1 MYVKNT
7 MKTKKNFTFEYSFK
21 LNYLRIIVYVIF
33 YFFTSFLLKKL
44 ATEDEPIPVIHML
57 IESSVLRGIIT
68 QLQMLVS
75 LLLVLKANRQGYVA
89 ALVMNIYSIL
99 VSSIFLIQSPA
110 SLPGIIA
117 YIGII
122 IIIST
127 VRDYKKETAA
137 YINEIEKN
145 RNSLE
150 QSEKRL
156 HYMAFYDPLTELPNR
171 ALFMNRLEQSIYLA
185 KRNSTLIGVIF
196 IDLDAFKSVNDTM
209 GHAEGDNLLKE
220 LARRLSA
227 CLRKEDTFSRFG
239 GDEFLLQVV
248 NLHKIQEVTTVV
260 QKIMRSFDKPFII
273 QNIEFFVSASVGI
286 SVFPVDGEDAQVLV
300 KNADIAMYSAKN
312 SGKNRFV
319 YCSTELKNDVIKQ
332 MKLTNKLY
340 RALDCNELFLY
351 FQPQV
356 KTATSEIV
364 GFEALLRW
372 KNSEYG
378 LISPTV
384 FIPLAEK
391 TGLIKPIGLW
401 VIKTV
406 CEECKK
412 CRNNNGKNYR
422 ISINMSLEQLKDI
435 NIVNEISTILKDTS
449 TNTRNIQIEIT
460 ESIAF
465 NEEPFVLKRLLE
477 LKNLGVSI
485 AIDDFGT
492 GFSSL
497 SRLKLFPID
506 LLKIDIEFVRG
517 ISTGSTKDK
526 AIIKGTI
533 QLAKNLGIEVLAEG
547 VETHEQYMFLK
558 EAECDEIQG
567 NYFHKPLLADEVRL
581 LLE

>member
-1 MYVKNT
+1 
-7 MKTKKNFTFEYSFK
+7 MKIKKSFTFEDSFK

-44 ATEDEPIPVIHML
+44 ATEDEPIPVMHML

-75 LLLVLKANRQGYVA
+75 LLLVLKANRQGYIA

-150 QSEKRL
+150 QSEKKL

-260 QKIMRSFDKPFII
+260 QKIIRSFDKPFII
-273 QNIEFFVSASVGI
+273 QNIEFFVSASVGV

-351 FQPQV
+351 YQPQV

-372 KNSEYG
+372 NNSEYG

>member
-1 MYVKNT
+1 

-117 YIGII
+117 YIEII

-248 NLHKIQEVTTVV
+248 NLHKIQEVNTVV
-260 QKIMRSFDKPFII
+260 QKIMKSFDKPFII
-273 QNIEFFVSASVGI
+273 QNVEFFVSASVGV

-356 KTATSEIV
+356 KTATCEIV

-372 KNSEYG
+372 NNSEYG

-435 NIVNEISTILKDTS
+435 NIVNEISTILKDTT

-506 LLKIDIEFVRG
+506 LLKIDMEFVRG
-517 ISTGSTKDK
+517 ISTGSSKDK

-547 VETHEQYMFLK
+547 VETHEQFMFLK

-581 LLE
+581 LLD

>member
-1 MYVKNT
+1 M
-7 MKTKKNFTFEYSFK
+7 
-21 LNYLRIIVYVIF
+21 IF

-117 YIGII
+117 YIEII

-248 NLHKIQEVTTVV
+248 NLHKIQEVNTVV
-260 QKIMRSFDKPFII
+260 QKIMKSFDKPFII
-273 QNIEFFVSASVGI
+273 QNVEFFVSASVGV

-356 KTATSEIV
+356 KTATCEIV

-372 KNSEYG
+372 NNSEYG

-435 NIVNEISTILKDTS
+435 NIVNEISTILKDTT

-506 LLKIDIEFVRG
+506 LLKIDMEFVRG
-517 ISTGSTKDK
+517 ISTGSSKDK

-547 VETHEQYMFLK
+547 VETHEQFMFLK

-581 LLE
+581 LLD